1 MKHKQNYLYIT
12 YLRLTTP
19 TMVFVTASW
28 KFVFLIAM
36 KFWKI
41 SLFLTC
47 EGRGQRNFSSPEA
60 ACRFEPVVQ
69 PACLVPGCSFD
80 FCFGFPQHFQENSG
94 RPPLSMFQLAS
105 SNSLLT
111 HYLLSSFHPIRHYV
125 IFAVEMTASI
135 SQSIIVDLMHAIRQ
149 NALQTGLQDCPDSCG
164 CV

>member
-1 MKHKQNYLYIT
+1 
-12 YLRLTTP
+12 
-19 TMVFVTASW
+19 
-28 KFVFLIAM
+28 
-36 KFWKI
+36 
-41 SLFLTC
+41 
-47 EGRGQRNFSSPEA
+47 
-60 ACRFEPVVQ
+60 
-69 PACLVPGCSFD
+69 
-80 FCFGFPQHFQENSG
+80 
-94 RPPLSMFQLAS
+94 MFQLAS